1 MTVDDALPDVWR
13 DLWEFP
19 YYGEVTVMV
28 AEQCHPVDVIGQDPD
43 PEPRSTGLMRR
54 PRGYTRIPG
63 PRVG

>member
-1 MTVDDALPDVWR
+1 MTPDDALPDVWR

-28 AEQCHPVDVIGQDPD
+28 AEQCHPVDIIGQD

-54 PRGYTRIPG
+54 RRGYRRIPG